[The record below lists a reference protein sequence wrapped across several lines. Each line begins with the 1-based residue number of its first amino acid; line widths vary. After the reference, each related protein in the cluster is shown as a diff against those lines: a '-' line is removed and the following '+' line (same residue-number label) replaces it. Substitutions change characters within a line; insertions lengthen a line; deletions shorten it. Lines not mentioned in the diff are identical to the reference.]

1 MQIGDVTISTAIAWL
16 IGAAAG
22 LVTLSKAVELIKGI
36 FHKHS
41 GADTLKRHAEMLD
54 RDNKRLQALEED
66 AKERDRAQA
75 VMFRGILSIINHEL
89 TGNGDETLR
98 KSRDEI
104 NDYLT
109 GR

>member
-1 MQIGDVTISTAIAWL
+1 MQIGDVTISVALTWL

-22 LVTLSKAVELIKGI
+22 LVTLSKAVELLKQL

-41 GADTLKRHAEMLD
+41 GSETLKRHTELLD
-54 RDNKRLQALEED
+54 RDNKRLQTLEED
-66 AKERDRAQA
+66 AKKRDEAQG

-89 TGNGDETLR
+89 TGNGDAVLR
-98 KSRDEI
+98 QSRDEI
-104 NDYLT
+104 NQFLT